1 MDVDVDVDVSA
12 QGGSERVLGGEA
24 EVVGGNG
31 KIRIGGDGGEGF
43 CRPGDEDCG

>member
-1 MDVDVDVDVSA
+1 MDVDITSRRN
-12 QGGSERVLGGEA
+12 SERVFGEE

-31 KIRIGGDGGEGF
+31 KIKIDGDVKGGGF